1 VGPGDRSLVD
11 VVSDLSFARDLAR
24 VTEIVRQAARRLTG
38 ADGVTFV
45 LKDGG
50 DCYYA
55 DEDAITPLWKGRRF
69 PLASCISGWVMT
81 HAEPVAIPDIYRDA
95 RVPHDAYRP
104 TFVKSLL
111 MVPVRVEDPVAA
123 IGAYWADEHV
133 ASEDEQRVLETL
145 ARAAA
150 LALSNVQLWT
160 ELQRSV
166 ESEREA
172 RQDAEAASRLAT
184 KANELKDQ
192 FLATV
197 SHELRTPLNVMQGWL
212 WQLRQPGA
220 TPERQR
226 QALETLD
233 RNVALQCRLV
243 EDLLDVSRAVAGRL
257 AIEPRLVELASI
269 VRLVVDLSQAA
280 AADAGVTLAFH
291 ADDAAPLVRADSDR
305 LQQIVWNLVA
315 NALKFTPRGG
325 HIDVAVG
332 RAASRATVTVRDTGV
347 GVSAEFLPHM
357 FDQFRQEDATS
368 TRPFGGLGIGL
379 TIVAHLVRLHGG
391 SVTAESAGKDRGT
404 VVRVELPIPAV
415 LAEPGD
421 WLRRRVGTE
430 APGPAAAA
438 ALTGLTILVID
449 DEPDAGVA
457 VRHVLEPQGATVH
470 VAHSADEALAL
481 ALTNPPD
488 LVLADLAMP
497 GTDGFG
503 FLERFRERQGASTQI
518 PVAALSAL
526 SGADFAA
533 RTVAAGFES
542 FLQKPIAPTELAAH
556 VARLVGRGSDQIH

>member
-1 VGPGDRSLVD
+1 VQPGDRSLLD
-11 VVSDLSFARDLAR
+11 VVSDLSFARDLPR
-24 VTEIVRQAARRLTG
+24 VTEIVRRAARRLTG

-55 DEDAITPLWKGRRF
+55 DEDAIAPLWKGRRF
-69 PLASCISGWVMT
+69 PLESCISGWVMT
-81 HAEPVAIPDIYRDA
+81 HAEPAAIPDIYQDA
-95 RVPHDAYRP
+95 RIPHDAYRP

-123 IGAYWADEHV
+123 IGAYWATEHQATDDER
-133 ASEDEQRVLETL
+133 QLLEAL

-150 LALSNVQLWT
+150 LALTHVQLWA
-160 ELQRSV
+160 ELQRSLDN
-166 ESEREA
+166 ERQA
-172 RQDAEAASRLAT
+172 RRDAEAATRQAT
-184 KANELKDQ
+184 KANEVKDQ

-212 WQLRQPGA
+212 WQLRQPGVP
-220 TPERQR
+220 PERQR
-226 QALETLD
+226 QALDTLE
-233 RNVALQCRLV
+233 RNVGLQCRLV

-257 AIEPRLVELASI
+257 TIEPRLVDLASI
-269 VRLVVDLSQAA
+269 ARLVVDLSQKAA
-280 AADAGVTLAFH
+280 TDGGITLAFR
-291 ADDAAPLVRADSDR
+291 ADDGAPLVRADSDR

-325 HIDVAVG
+325 RVDVAVG

-347 GVSAEFLPHM
+347 GVAPEFLPYM
-357 FDQFRQEDATS
+357 FDQFRQEDAS
-368 TRPFGGLGIGL
+368 ATRPFGGLGIGL

-391 SVTAESAGKDRGT
+391 SVVAESAGKDQGT

-421 WLRRRVGTE
+421 WLRRRTGAE
-430 APGPAAAA
+430 RPSEPA

-449 DEPDAGVA
+449 DEPDAGIA

-481 ALTNPPD
+481 ALISPPD

-503 FLERFRERQGASTQI
+503 FLERFRERQGASTHI
-518 PVAALSAL
+518 PVAALTAL
-526 SGADFAA
+526 SAPDYEA
-533 RTVAAGFES
+533 RTVAAGFET
-542 FLQKPIAPTELAAH
+542 FLQKPIAPAELAAQ
-556 VARLVGRGSDQIH
+556 VARLVGRGSDRIH

>member
-1 VGPGDRSLVD
+1 VGPGDRSLLD
-11 VVSDLSFARDLAR
+11 VVSDLSSARDLPR
-24 VTEIVRQAARRLTG
+24 VTEVVRQAARRLTG

-55 DEDAITPLWKGRRF
+55 DEDAIAPLWKGRRF

-81 HAEPVAIPDIYRDA
+81 HAEPAAIPDIYQDPRI
-95 RVPHDAYRP
+95 PHDAYRP

-123 IGAYWADEHV
+123 IGAYWASEHRATADERH
-133 ASEDEQRVLETL
+133 VLETL
-145 ARAAA
+145 ARAAS
-150 LALSNVQLWT
+150 LALTNVQLWT
-160 ELQRSV
+160 ELQRSL
-166 ESEREA
+166 EGERVA
-172 RQDAEAASRLAT
+172 RKDAEAASRLAT
-184 KANELKDQ
+184 KAGELKDQ

-212 WQLRQPGA
+212 WQLRQPGV

-233 RNVALQCRLV
+233 RNVTLQCRLV
-243 EDLLDVSRAVAGRL
+243 EDLLDVSRAIAGRL
-257 AIEPRLVELASI
+257 TIERRLVDLASI
-269 VRLVVDLSQAA
+269 VCMVVDLSQTA
-280 AADAGVTLAFH
+280 AADGGVTLAFR
-291 ADDAAPLVRADSDR
+291 AEDTAPLVRADSDR

-325 HIDVAVG
+325 RIDVAVG
-332 RAASRATVTVRDTGV
+332 RAGSRATLTVRDTGV
-347 GVSAEFLPHM
+347 GVSSAFLPYM
-357 FDQFRQEDATS
+357 FDQFRQEDAS
-368 TRPFGGLGIGL
+368 ATRPFGGLGIGL

-391 SVTAESAGKDRGT
+391 QVVAESAGKDHGT
-404 VVRVELPIPAV
+404 TIRVELPIPAV

-421 WLRRRVGTE
+421 WLRRRVGTDQ
-430 APGPAAAA
+430 ANHAA

-449 DEPDAGVA
+449 DEPDAGIA
-457 VRHVLEPQGATVH
+457 VRHVLEPLGATVH

-481 ALTNPPD
+481 ALTSPPD

-518 PVAALSAL
+518 PVAALTAL
-526 SGADFAA
+526 SAPDYET
-533 RTVAAGFES
+533 RTAAAGFET
-542 FLQKPIAPTELAAH
+542 FLQKPIAPAELAAQ